1 MADMALNSTQRA
13 SFGKIFHV
21 AFWTNGILFKVV
33 PCTLLTISIIALLK
47 IIRDVSHRRKSLAQ
61 VMNKKRMPRDHTT
74 PMLVAVLSIFLI
86 AELPQGMLHVCN
98 AIYSNE
104 TFYQKIYLP
113 LGDLM
118 DLLSL
123 LNSAVNFLIYCA
135 MSRKFRSVFMQTF
148 LSCLPDPLYRYFIL
162 PIFAFH
168 KFLQDWPALAE
179 LEVSRMKPSGLTDLT
194 RSEQLALTSHRVSA
208 ASMLIHATT
217 KESTSKMYTGNLLS
231 VGYLLYHP
239 SFSEPSGA
247 RSSFDARAPP
257 DLGARSSL
265 EIHEIR
271 LKVPDVNKPKPSY
284 FSSSISKIRQL
295 WENSTQTIDSS
306 PQRRINLIQ
315 CETQY

>member
-1 MADMALNSTQRA
+1 MIFLQGATLLPSWLSQTDQRYR
-13 SFGKIFHV
+13 V
-21 AFWTNGILFKVV
+21 AFWTNGIFFKVV
-33 PCTLLTISIIALLK
+33 PCTLLTVSIIALLK

-74 PMLVAVLSIFLI
+74 PMLVAVLSIFLV

-104 TFYQKIYLP
+104 TFYQKIYIP

-135 MSRKFRSVFMQTF
+135 MSRKFRTVFMQTF
-148 LSCLPDPLYRYFIL
+148 LSCLPDPLYR
-162 PIFAFH
+162 
-168 KFLQDWPALAE
+168 KFLKDWPALAE
-179 LEVSRMKPSGLTDLT
+179 LEMSRHKPSGLTDLT

-208 ASMLIHATT
+208 TSMLIHATA

-231 VGYLLYHP
+231 VDP
-239 SFSEPSGA
+239 P
-247 RSSFDARAPP
+247 RSRAVSFDAHPAT
-257 DLGARSSL
+257 DLMARNSL

-271 LKVPDVNKPKPSY
+271 LVVPNMNKQDLGF
-284 FSSSISKIRQL
+284 FSNTMSKIRHF
-295 WENSTQTIDSS
+295 WENGTNAIESS
-306 PQRRINLIQ
+306 PQRRINLIK

>member
-1 MADMALNSTQRA
+1 MADMALNSTHRA
-13 SFGKIFHV
+13 SFGKIFHVRASDEDCFLLKV

-168 KFLQDWPALAE
+168 F
-179 LEVSRMKPSGLTDLT
+179 
-194 RSEQLALTSHRVSA
+194 
-208 ASMLIHATT
+208 
-217 KESTSKMYTGNLLS
+217 
-231 VGYLLYHP
+231 
-239 SFSEPSGA
+239 
-247 RSSFDARAPP
+247 
-257 DLGARSSL
+257 
-265 EIHEIR
+265 
-271 LKVPDVNKPKPSY
+271 
-284 FSSSISKIRQL
+284 
-295 WENSTQTIDSS
+295 
-306 PQRRINLIQ
+306 
-315 CETQY
+315 